1 MEPLQSAWKQFSELW
16 GGLSSSQ
23 KLTFSAIPLMVLGG
37 LALLVFSNQQ
47 GGKEYLLAGKAFSG
61 DELRQ
66 AQEAFAQ
73 AGLGDYEVEGTKI
86 RVPKNSATRYS
97 AVLVEK
103 GAMPAQY
110 GDALLK
116 MYKEAGLWATDSD
129 RQKLLEVGKAQEI
142 AKILRAIGDVRDA
155 KVSWERT
162 RRRTF
167 GGENKVT
174 ALVSIEPKS
183 GRQLSPSLV
192 QSIRLSVAG
201 AVADLAPDDVV
212 VLDTR
217 SGQAYKTSDTSDPFN
232 SQFLDHV
239 RRFTDHHQ
247 QTISAALSH
256 IPEVMVA
263 VNVDL
268 DNLKTSYLQ
277 EREIGG
283 KAFPVKN
290 VDESN
295 TEKSTER
302 RASKEPGM
310 QANQPRNL
318 QGPSGGSEST
328 QSNEK
333 TIASAENI
341 PSNAKVREQTFFGL
355 VPKAVQV
362 TVQIP
367 RDYYRKVAIKQGE
380 DEANKQA
387 FAAKL
392 QAIEQETEKEIQQ
405 IVAKLIPSTST
416 PDAIVV
422 SSYTDLDPLPEPAGP
437 SILDKGVELGVRWA
451 GPITLTLFAV
461 WALWMFNRSLKK
473 LPAPPPIEPPAPLKV
488 AETGG
493 PDSEDED
500 DNRPATKRDQL
511 QGLVRDN
518 PEMAAAVISKWL
530 APAK

>member
-1 MEPLQSAWKQFSELW
+1 MEPLQAAWKQFSELW
-16 GGLSSSQ
+16 SGLSSSQ
-23 KLTFSAIPLMVLGG
+23 KLTFTAIPLLVLGG
-37 LALLVFSNQQ
+37 LGLLVFSNQQ
-47 GGKEYLLAGKAFSG
+47 PGKEYLLAGKAFSA

-66 AQEAFAQ
+66 AQEAFGQ
-73 AGLGDYEVEGTKI
+73 AGLSDYEVDGSKI
-86 RVPKNSATRYS
+86 RVPKNAATRYS
-97 AVLVEK
+97 AVLMEK

-142 AKILRAIGDVRDA
+142 AKILRAIGDIRDA
-155 KVSWERT
+155 KVSWERA
-162 RRRTF
+162 RRRAF
-167 GGENKVT
+167 GGESKVT
-174 ALVSIEPKS
+174 ALVSIEPKP
-183 GRQLSPSLV
+183 GRQLSPTLV

-201 AVADLAPDDVV
+201 AVADLSPDDVV

-217 SGQAYKTSDTSDPFN
+217 TGQAYKASDTNDPFN

-247 QTISAALSH
+247 QTIATALDH
-256 IPEVMVA
+256 IPGVMVA

-290 VDESN
+290 LDETT

-302 RASKEPGM
+302 KASKEPGM

-318 QGPSGGSEST
+318 QAAAGGSEST
-328 QSNEK
+328 QSSEK
-333 TIASAENI
+333 TIASAESI
-341 PSNAKVREQTFFGL
+341 PSTAKVREQTFFGMI
-355 VPKAVQV
+355 PKAVQV

-380 DEANKQA
+380 DESNKQA
-387 FAAKL
+387 FSAKL
-392 QAIEQETEKEIQQ
+392 QTIEQETEKEVQQ
-405 IVAKLIPSTST
+405 VVAKLIPSSST

-422 SSYTDLDPLPEPAGP
+422 TSYTDLDPLPEVSGP
-437 SILDKGVELGVRWA
+437 SLVEKAMELGVRWA
-451 GPITLTLFAV
+451 GPVTLTLFAV
-461 WALWMFNRSLKK
+461 WALWMFNGSLKK
-473 LPAPPPIEPPAPLKV
+473 LPAAAPIEPPAPLKV
-488 AETGG
+488 AQ
-493 PDSEDED
+493 DDAADEESD
-500 DNRPATKRDQL
+500 HRPPTKRDQL

-530 APAK
+530 APGK